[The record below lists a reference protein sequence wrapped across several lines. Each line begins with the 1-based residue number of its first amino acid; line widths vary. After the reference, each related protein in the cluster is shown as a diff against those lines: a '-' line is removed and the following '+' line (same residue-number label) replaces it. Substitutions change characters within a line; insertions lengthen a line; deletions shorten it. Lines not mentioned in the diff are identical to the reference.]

1 MNTTVDAGKTVTVSY
16 AQYRSWVSRYLQAMV
31 GLTLDDIA
39 DYSVGDG
46 FNWPATATVS
56 EFKTAARQDA
66 QDALEADGF
75 DLNWFAGD

>member
-1 MNTTVDAGKTVTVSY
+1 MPTVDAEKTVTMLY
-16 AQYRSWVSRYLQAMV
+16 PHYRWLVSRYLQGMV

-39 DYSVGDG
+39 DFSVGDS
-46 FNWPATATVS
+46 FDWPATATLS
-56 EFKTAARQDA
+56 EFRAAARQDA